1 MYHMNSEPRYY
12 TIRLLLETRY
22 FTDIIYDTKFGVNNK
37 KLRILILKYT
47 NIIFRKTVQLKILFL
62 ACLFSI
68 REENK
73 FNFY

>member
-1 MYHMNSEPRYY
+1 MNSEPRYY